1 MLVTVFVVFRKRYGP
16 QYTVWSFVSGLC
28 PGADRRGASRN
39 SRTPISV
46 ESGFGCRERGPSR
59 STKLTLRN
67 NMSTTETAN
76 SRNVSRI
83 LEQIQPQPQGHS
95 RQSSITIVPNR
106 LSAPLAP
113 PAPPAPPRD
122 LEPKSQSE
130 NNSNQ
135 GRRKEPPAALQRT
148 DPRAATERLRA
159 LAPTSPSSSR
169 LTTSTQ
175 SSGPLPSIYRA
186 ALDSRNGKR
195 TSYQHD
201 ARSAVD
207 NEDRVLSLPSPSPI
221 FRNILRPSP
230 KETEP
235 LPSHVYQMQ
244 AEQPRSPTYET
255 RECASDIVLPMLPR
269 SVFSANNT
277 S

>member
-1 MLVTVFVVFRKRYGP
+1 MIVLVTVFVVFRKRYGP
-16 QYTVWSFVSGLC
+16 QYTVWSFISGLC
-28 PGADRRGASRN
+28 PGADCRGASRN
-39 SRTPISV
+39 PRTPVSV

-83 LEQIQPQPQGHS
+83 LEQIQPQPQIHS

-106 LSAPLAP
+106 LSAP
-113 PAPPAPPRD
+113 PAPAPAPSRD
-122 LEPKSQSE
+122 FHPKDQRE
-130 NNSNQ
+130 NKSNQ

-159 LAPTSPSSSR
+159 LAPTSPSSR

-186 ALDSRNGKR
+186 ALDTRNRKR
-195 TSYQHD
+195 TSYQQD
-201 ARSAVD
+201 TRSAVD
-207 NEDRVLSLPSPSPI
+207 SEDRVLSLPSPSPI

-230 KETEP
+230 KETEH

-255 RECASDIVLPMLPR
+255 RECASDIALPMLPR

>member
-1 MLVTVFVVFRKRYGP
+1 M
-16 QYTVWSFVSGLC
+16 WSFLSGLF
-28 PGADRRGASRN
+28 PGAECRGASRN
-39 SRTPISV
+39 SRKLVSV

-76 SRNVSRI
+76 SRQISGM
-83 LEQIQPQPQGHS
+83 LWQIQPQPQDRS
-95 RQSSITIVPNR
+95 RQSSITIVPNC
-106 LSAPLAP
+106 LSAPPP
-113 PAPPAPPRD
+113 PAPRD
-122 LEPKSQSE
+122 LNPKSQPE
-130 NNSNQ
+130 NNSTQ

-148 DPRAATERLRA
+148 NPRAATERLRA

-169 LTTSTQ
+169 FTTSTQ

-186 ALDSRNGKR
+186 TLESHNGKR
-195 TSYQHD
+195 TSYQQD
-201 ARSAVD
+201 ARSAGD
-207 NEDRVLSLPSPSPI
+207 SEDRVLSLPSPSPI

-235 LPSHVYQMQ
+235 LPSHVYQML
-244 AEQPRSPTYET
+244 AERPRSPTYET

>member
-1 MLVTVFVVFRKRYGP
+1 MPV
-16 QYTVWSFVSGLC
+16 
-28 PGADRRGASRN
+28 
-39 SRTPISV
+39 SV
-46 ESGFGCRERGPSR
+46 ESGFGCREGGPSR
-59 STKLTLRN
+59 STKLSLRN

-83 LEQIQPQPQGHS
+83 LEQIQPQPQSHS
-95 RQSSITIVPNR
+95 RQSSITIAPNR

-113 PAPPAPPRD
+113 PAPPRD
-122 LEPKSQSE
+122 LDRKSQPE
-130 NNSNQ
+130 NSSSQ

-186 ALDSRNGKR
+186 AALDSRNGKR
-195 TSYQHD
+195 MSYQHD
-201 ARSAVD
+201 TRSAVD
-207 NEDRVLSLPSPSPI
+207 SEDRVLSLPSPSPI